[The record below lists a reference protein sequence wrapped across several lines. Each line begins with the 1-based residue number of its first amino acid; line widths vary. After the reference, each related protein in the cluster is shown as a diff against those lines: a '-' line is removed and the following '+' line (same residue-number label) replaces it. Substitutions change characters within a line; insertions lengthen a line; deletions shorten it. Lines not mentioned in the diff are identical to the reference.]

1 MARSTSTVR
10 YLMWASDAVSYS
22 PIGFACVEWDPLD
35 QLVSLPREKERVL
48 IARMFELF
56 VLGCTGVVIFLHG
69 ANFFFRALSR
79 RLTPRSLS
87 FLGVAE

>member
-1 MARSTSTVR
+1 MERSTSTVR
-10 YLMWASDAVSYS
+10 YLMWATDAVSYS

-35 QLVSLPREKERVL
+35 QLVSLP
-48 IARMFELF
+48 RMFELF

-87 FLGVAE
+87 FLGVAEW